1 MFGFG
6 KGKIE
11 ITLEKVNFKPGE
23 TIKGKLILKMKKP
36 TKAKELRVQFAG
48 IKTTS
53 GSGISFGSSNN
64 QRKTTTQ
71 YIHNFKLT
79 LDGEKEY
86 TDKEYDFEITIP
98 TEILRTGGSLPE
110 GTAGTAIKTLQFLSG
125 SSTRINWFIQG
136 TLDIE
141 KSLDINKKIQI
152 NVA

>member
-1 MFGFG
+1 MFGFE

-11 ITLEKVNFKPGE
+11 IILEKVNFKPGE

-53 GSGISFGSSNN
+53 SSGVRIGSANN
-64 QRKTTTQ
+64 QKKPTTQ
-71 YIHNFKLT
+71 VIHDFKMT

-86 TDKEYDFEITIP
+86 TDKEYEFEIAIP
-98 TEILRTGGSLPE
+98 AGVLGAGGSLPE
-110 GTAGTAIKTLQFLSG
+110 GTAGTAIKAMQFLAG
-125 SSTRINWFIQG
+125 SSTKINWFVQG

-141 KSLDINKKIQI
+141 KSIDINKKIQI
-152 NVA
+152 NVG